1 MHTKVNHGKRYTKSG
16 GAYVTEIITSQQNK
30 FIKLAVSLKLK
41 KYRDELGLFI
51 VEGVR
56 LVEEAAQSNWA
67 VETCIY
73 TMEALEQERVQKI
86 ITGLTAKNCRM
97 IQVSTLIYDKIT
109 DTKEPQGIM
118 AIVEKYTYQISS
130 VLNPRQKP
138 FFVVLDELQD
148 PGNVG
153 TIIRTAAAAGCTG
166 IFLTKGC
173 TDVFSNKVVRGSM
186 GSIFHVPIFEG
197 LTQCQILACFAER
210 DIKLLATSLE
220 SSNVYFTV
228 DFTPA
233 IAVVFGNE
241 GNGVSQQLLEHS
253 QDRLYIPLLGQVE
266 SLNVAASA
274 AIILYEA
281 VRQRQ

>member
-1 MHTKVNHGKRYTKSG
+1 M
-16 GAYVTEIITSQQNK
+16 TEIITSQHNK
-30 FIKLAVSLKLK
+30 FIKLAASLKLK

-56 LVEEAAQSNWA
+56 LVEEAAHSSWL

-73 TMEALEQERVQKI
+73 TVEALQQERVRRI
-86 ITGLTAKNCRM
+86 IANLKLKNCRM
-97 IQVSTLIYDKIT
+97 IQVPTAIYDKIT

-118 AIVEKYTYQISS
+118 AIVQKHAYQLYD
-130 VLNPRQKP
+130 VLASEEKP
-138 FFVVLDELQD
+138 FFVVLDEIQD

-166 IFLTKGC
+166 VMLTKGC
-173 TDVFSNKVVRGSM
+173 TDVFASKVVRASM

-197 LTQCQILACFAER
+197 LSSGEIISSLAQHKI
-210 DIKLLATSLE
+210 DILATSLE
-220 SSNVYFTV
+220 SSNIYFKV
-228 DFTPA
+228 DFNKSL
-233 IAVVFGNE
+233 AVVFGNE
-241 GNGVSQQLLEHS
+241 GNGVSRNLLEHS
-253 QDRLYIPLLGQVE
+253 KDRLYIPLLGRVE

-274 AIILYEA
+274 AVILYEV